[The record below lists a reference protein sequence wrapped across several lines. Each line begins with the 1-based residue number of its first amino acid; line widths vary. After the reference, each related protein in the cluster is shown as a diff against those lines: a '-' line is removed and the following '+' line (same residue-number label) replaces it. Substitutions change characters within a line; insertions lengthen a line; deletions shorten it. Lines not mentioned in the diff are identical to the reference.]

1 MMSDSAE
8 RWLNFGERVGGPT
21 VIILVLLFG
30 LYKLSVPVIDS
41 TIRYMAI
48 QTDLLDK
55 MHKDLEETRRV
66 VERDAAERKA
76 ELLKSLQITGEEGFR
91 RLERNNR

>member
-1 MMSDSAE
+1 MMSESAE

-21 VIILVLLFG
+21 LIILVLLFG
-30 LYKLSVPVIDS
+30 LYKLAVPVVDS
-41 TIRYMAI
+41 TIKYMAI

-55 MHKDLEETRRV
+55 MHKDLDETRRV

-76 ELLKSLQITGEEGFR
+76 ELLKSLQITGEEGFK
-91 RLERNNR
+91 RLERGNK

>member
-1 MMSDSAE
+1 MSDSAE

-76 ELLKSLQITGEEGFR
+76 ELLKSLQITVEEGFR

>member
-76 ELLKSLQITGEEGFR
+76 ELLKSLQITVEEGFR